1 MANRL
6 KMAISEAILRLHERR
21 WSGRRIALELDI
33 DRETVSRHLALA
45 CGSKPAK
52 APLGSEGAGEESK
65 PAKAPLGS
73 DAAMESGGRA
83 GLGMAERG
91 ADEHVALPGTAMTGG
106 GPPVSRSRCAPWR
119 AVILEKLELGLS
131 AQRIFQDLVVEQGF
145 EGKYYSV
152 RRYVERLGRARELP
166 FRRLECGPGEEAQ
179 VDFGTGAPIVEP
191 NGRRRRPHVL
201 RLVLSHSRKAY
212 SQAVWQETTEDFIRC
227 LEDAFWAWG
236 GVPKTLVIDNLRAAV
251 HKPDRYDPDLNPK
264 LQAFCAHYG
273 VVILPTRPRTPRHKG
288 KIERGIGYVKG
299 NALKGRTFTSLEEE
313 NRHLAQWEESVADKR
328 LHGTTRQQVGRV
340 FREVERPALQALP
353 VERFPFFHEA
363 QRSVHRDGHVE
374 VAKAYY
380 SVPPEYLGRLVW
392 VRWDARLVRIFDAGM
407 QQITIHAR
415 REPGQFSTQSS
426 HIASEKINS
435 VERGAAWMLSKAALI
450 GPGAERWAKATVEAC
465 GVPGVR
471 VVQGLLALGK
481 KHRGDSIDQ
490 ACETAASYGSYRLK
504 TIRELLV
511 RRAERQQEFDF
522 LQEHPLIR
530 SLAEYADV
538 VHASFQKESQR

>member
-21 WSGRRIALELDI
+21 WSGRRIALELGI
-33 DRETVSRHLALA
+33 DRETVARHVALA
-45 CGSKPAK
+45 V
-52 APLGSEGAGEESK
+52 ESK
-65 PAKAPLGS
+65 PAKAPIGS
-73 DAAMESGGRA
+73 VDAAVQSKPAKAPIGSGPA
-83 GLGMAERG
+83 VAHEGMA
-91 ADEHVALPGTAMTGG
+91 VAALELSAEQQDSQTVAGVNRSEVPA
-106 GPPVSRSRCAPWR
+106 SRSLCAPWR
-119 AVILEKLELGLS
+119 AVILEKLELGLT
-131 AQRIFQDLVVEQGF
+131 AQRIFQDLVTERGF
-145 EGKYYSV
+145 KGKYYSV

-166 FRRLECGPGEEAQ
+166 FRRLECAPGEEAQ
-179 VDFGTGAPIVEP
+179 VDFGTGAPVVGAD
-191 NGRRRRPHVL
+191 GRRRRPHVL

-212 SQAVWQETTEDFIRC
+212 CQAVWHETTEDFIRC

-236 GVPKTLVIDNLRAAV
+236 GVPKMLVIDNLRAAV

-288 KIERGIGYVKG
+288 KIERGVGYVKG
-299 NALKGRTFTSLEEE
+299 NALKGRTFASLEEQ
-313 NRHLAQWEESVADKR
+313 NRHLVEWEASVADQR

-340 FREVERPALQALP
+340 FRELERPALQPLP
-353 VERFPFFHEA
+353 VDRYPFFHED

-374 VAKAYY
+374 VAKGYY
-380 SVPPEYLGRLVW
+380 SVPPEYLGRRVW
-392 VRWDARLVRIFDAGM
+392 VRWDAKLVRIFDANL

-415 REPGQFSTQSS
+415 REPGQFSTHSA

-450 GPGAERWAKATVEAC
+450 GLGAERWAKGTVEAR

-481 KHRGDSIDQ
+481 KHPGELIDR
-490 ACETAASYGSYRLK
+490 ACATAASYGSYRLK

-511 RRAERQQEFDF
+511 RQAERQQEFDF
-522 LQEHPLIR
+522 LQVHPLIR

-538 VHASFQKESQR
+538 VHTSFQKESQR